1 MICDRIPPAC
11 VNLRQ
16 LASADLFAP
25 IGELVADLLSFGD
38 RVLELDL
45 APQAADFDLVDVFVV
60 HVETHLLSFGSYFI
74 SDTKKKLNKI
84 SRKVK
89 SPFVE

>member
-1 MICDRIPPAC
+1 MRQLASTC

-60 HVETHLLSFGSYFI
+60 HVETHLLSFGSYYI
-74 SDTKKKLNKI
+74 SGTMKKSQQNK
-84 SRKVK
+84 S
-89 SPFVE
+89 